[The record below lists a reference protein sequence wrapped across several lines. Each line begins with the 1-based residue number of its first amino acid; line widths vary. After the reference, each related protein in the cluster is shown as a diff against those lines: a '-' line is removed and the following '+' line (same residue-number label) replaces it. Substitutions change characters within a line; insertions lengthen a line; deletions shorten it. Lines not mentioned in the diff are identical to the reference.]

1 MVKRHEDKEDKA
13 QYLRLLSPKV
23 WEDLFRLNFFF
34 FGGGWGG
41 GAGFTWGLIADHA
54 RREEKF
60 HICIFQ

>member
-34 FGGGWGG
+34 LEGGGGG
-41 GAGFTWGLIADHA
+41 GVGGGGVCVECDLTQEGS
-54 RREEKF
+54 RE
-60 HICIFQ
+60 QT